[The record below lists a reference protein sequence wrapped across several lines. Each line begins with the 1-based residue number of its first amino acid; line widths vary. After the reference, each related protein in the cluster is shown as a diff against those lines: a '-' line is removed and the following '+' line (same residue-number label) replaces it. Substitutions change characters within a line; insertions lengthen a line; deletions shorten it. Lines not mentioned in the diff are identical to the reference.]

1 MRWRQSRPGHS
12 SERPYRVADRCSGA
26 ASVATARPVLVVH
39 GRAILVP
46 RTGFEPVISSLKG
59 WRARPLHQRGAR
71 CGRLAKGRR
80 QSYQANRMIPR
91 AIVDESASVS
101 TTSGSYRPTV
111 R

>member
-1 MRWRQSRPGHS
+1 MEAEQACEVRL
-12 SERPYRVADRCSGA
+12 ERPCCVAGKCFEV
-26 ASVATARPVLVVH
+26 ASVATVRPTFVVN

-71 CGRLAKGRR
+71 CGHLAKGRC

-91 AIVDESASVS
+91 AIVNESANVF
-101 TTSGSYRPTV
+101 TVCGSDWPTV

>member
-1 MRWRQSRPGHS
+1 
-12 SERPYRVADRCSGA
+12 V
-26 ASVATARPVLVVH
+26 
-39 GRAILVP
+39 
-46 RTGFEPVISSLKG
+46 
-59 WRARPLHQRGAR
+59 
-71 CGRLAKGRR
+71 AKGRR